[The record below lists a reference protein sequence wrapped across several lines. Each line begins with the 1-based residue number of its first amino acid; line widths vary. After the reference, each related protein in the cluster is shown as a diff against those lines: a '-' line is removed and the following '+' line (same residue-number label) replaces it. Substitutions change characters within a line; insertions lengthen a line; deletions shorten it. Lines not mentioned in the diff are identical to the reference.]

1 MATQPLKNNEPGQ
14 GQPIDL
20 ATPDDATWRIL
31 AKEAAEEEDP
41 EKLLQIVKTL
51 SLALEEEEEAKTKST

>member
-51 SLALEEEEEAKTKST
+51 SLALEEKEAKKKSA

>member
-1 MATQPLKNNEPGQ
+1 MATQPLKNNEPAQ
-14 GQPIDL
+14 GQPVDL
-20 ATPDDATWRIL
+20 AMPDDATWRIL

-51 SLALEEEEEAKTKST
+51 SLALEEKEAKKKSA

>member
-31 AKEAAEEEDP
+31 AKEAAEEQDP
-41 EKLLQIVKTL
+41 EKLLQIVKNP
-51 SLALEEEEEAKTKST
+51 ECRP